1 MFALGVIDRWLSKIC
16 RRNFLP
22 FISLFAHFTT
32 KQTKAVRITERD
44 RMQFI
49 LFYSL
54 RLMLLCMDEPI
65 IDYGVM
71 FNVHI
76 VMSVWHVVYWQ
87 TLLTFPICNQK
98 KSQLSKSQ
106 NEIKFCNT
114 FVAVLRFAS
123 HCCTGNANC
132 MDSSQRNCTEW
143 RQSNGCITT
152 ILYVSLVK
160 FLYFKRQQRVWNWSF
175 IRTVTLIQPFNA

>member
-1 MFALGVIDRWLSKIC
+1 MTFKNMQTQFSPVY
-16 RRNFLP
+16 F
-22 FISLFAHFTT
+22 FIRSLYNETNKET
-32 KQTKAVRITERD
+32 VRITERD
-44 RMQFI
+44 RMQSI

-54 RLMLLCMDEPI
+54 RLILLCLDEPI

-87 TLLTFPICNQK
+87 TLLTFPICNRK
-98 KSQLSKSQ
+98 KFQLSKSQ

-114 FVAVLRFAS
+114 FVAVLGFAS

-143 RQSNGCITT
+143 RQSDGWITT
-152 ILYVSLVK
+152 ILYERFIGKVSLFQKTTARLKLVIHPNRHVNST
-160 FLYFKRQQRVWNWSF
+160 F
-175 IRTVTLIQPFNA
+175 